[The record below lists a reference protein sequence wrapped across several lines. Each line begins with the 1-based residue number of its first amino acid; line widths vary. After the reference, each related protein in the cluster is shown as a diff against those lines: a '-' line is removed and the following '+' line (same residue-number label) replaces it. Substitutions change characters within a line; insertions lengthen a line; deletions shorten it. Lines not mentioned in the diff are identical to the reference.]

1 MKTSMTAAH
10 NIINK
15 PHMLDTEQ
23 NQPDTEEYTL
33 VSCIQNSK
41 KRQNPM
47 LVIEVRILEGL
58 RGW

>member
-1 MKTSMTAAH
+1 MVAAH
-10 NIINK
+10 NIVDK
-15 PHMLDTEQ
+15 SHMLGIEQ
-23 NQPDTEEYTL
+23 NQPGTEEFTL

-41 KRQNPM
+41 KRQNPF